1 MRAPGYSG
9 AHTRAHGYGL
19 DTHLPSILLALH
31 DVPCLPLLCARLYAV
46 YFQDELIY
54 WVWIG
59 LNDIQS
65 EGVWSWED
73 GSNHTD
79 DGFW

>member
-1 MRAPGYSG
+1 MY
-9 AHTRAHGYGL
+9 
-19 DTHLPSILLALH
+19 LPSILLALH
-31 DVPCLPLLCARLYAV
+31 DGPYLLVLCACLNAV
-46 YFQDELIY
+46 YFKDELIY

-59 LNDIQS
+59 LNDIQR

-79 DGFW
+79 GGFW